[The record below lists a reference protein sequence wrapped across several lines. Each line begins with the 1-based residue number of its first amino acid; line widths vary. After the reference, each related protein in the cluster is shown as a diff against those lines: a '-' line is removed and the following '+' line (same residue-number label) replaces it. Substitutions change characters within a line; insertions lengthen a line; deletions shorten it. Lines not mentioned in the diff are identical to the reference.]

1 MSKKFKLK
9 SKYSPTGD
17 QPKAIKHLWK
27 GYQSGAEKM
36 TLLGVTG
43 SGKTYT
49 AASLIEKINK
59 PTLVISPNKI
69 LAAQLYREYK
79 NYFPDNK
86 VAFFV
91 SYYDYYQPEAYLPT
105 TDTYIQKEA
114 SINEEI
120 ERFRHETTE
129 ALSTRNDVIV
139 VASVSCIYN
148 LGVPTDYFDQAIY
161 LNIGD
166 IITRSDLI
174 NQLVKLQYKRNNF
187 QLERGTFRAR
197 GDVIEVVPPSE
208 SIAYRIELVDQKIS
222 SLKVVNKTTRS
233 IKKDLD
239 QLVIFPAKHFVRKE
253 EDINKA
259 AKTIRQEL
267 DERLKYF
274 KDNNKYLAA
283 ERLERVTKNDIAMIK
298 SVGYCNGIE
307 NYSRHLTGQLPG
319 QPPETLLS
327 YFPKDKNG
335 DPDFLTIIDES
346 HIAVPQIKGMYR
358 GDQARKK
365 TLIDHGWRLPS
376 AIDNR
381 PLNFEEFDKR
391 VGQVIYTSATPSDYE
406 RKHSDL
412 ITEQI
417 IRPTYL
423 VDPKVTIEKVFNK
436 KSGESQIDHLE
447 KEIAEIIK
455 SGERVLVNALTK
467 KMAEE
472 LANYFNEN
480 DIKSKFMHSDTGTVE
495 RSEIL
500 TEFRK
505 GKFNVLVGVNLL
517 REGLDLPEVSLVA
530 ILEADQEGF
539 LRSETSFIQTMGRAA
554 RNIKGRVIL
563 YANKV
568 TGSMRRAIDEV
579 ERRRKI
585 QLEYNRKHDKKPKT
599 IKKEIKPLID
609 LEELTNKGDK

>member
-1 MSKKFKLK
+1 
-9 SKYSPTGD
+9 
-17 QPKAIKHLWK
+17 
-27 GYQSGAEKM
+27 M

-43 SGKTYT
+43 SGKTFSV
-49 AASLIEKINK
+49 ANLIEKINR
-59 PTLVISPNKI
+59 PTLVISPNKV

-120 ERFRHETTE
+120 EKFRHEATE
-129 ALSTRNDVIV
+129 ALQTRSDVIV

-148 LGVPTDYFDQAIY
+148 LGVPTDYFEQAIY
-161 LNIGD
+161 LNLGD
-166 IITRSDLI
+166 VITRSDLI
-174 NQLVKLQYKRNNF
+174 NQLIKLQYERNSF
-187 QLERGTFRAR
+187 DLDRGKFRAR
-197 GDVIEVVPPSE
+197 GDVIEIVPPSKDL
-208 SIAYRIELVDQKIS
+208 AYRIELKDQKIARLS
-222 SLKVVNKTTRS
+222 VVDKTTRS
-233 IKKDLD
+233 TIEEMD
-239 QLVIFPAKHFVRKE
+239 QLVIFPAKHFIRKE
-253 EDINKA
+253 EDIEEA

-283 ERLERVTKNDIAMIK
+283 ERLERVVKNDLAMIK

-319 QPPETLLS
+319 QPPETLIS
-327 YFPKDKNG
+327 YFPKDENG
-335 DPDFLTIIDES
+335 KPDFLTIIDES

-365 TLIDHGWRLPS
+365 TLINHGWRLPS

-381 PLNFEEFDKR
+381 PLNFSEFDER
-391 VGQVIYTSATPSDYE
+391 VDQIIYTSATPSDYE
-406 RKHSDL
+406 RTKSSV
-412 ITEQI
+412 IAQQI

-423 VDPKVTIEKVFNK
+423 VDPEIEIKKVYNK
-436 KSGESQIDHLE
+436 KTDTSQIDDLE
-447 KEIAEIIK
+447 KEIAKVINRE
-455 SGERVLVNALTK
+455 ERVLVNALTK
-467 KMAEE
+467 KNAEE
-472 LANYFNEN
+472 LSSYFNEN
-480 DIKSKFMHSDTGTVE
+480 GIKSKFMHSDTGTVE

-500 TEFRK
+500 TEFRE
-505 GKFNVLVGVNLL
+505 GQFNVLVGVNLL

-563 YANKV
+563 YADKV
-568 TGSMRRAIDEV
+568 TGSMKRAIDEV
-579 ERRRKI
+579 NRRRKI
-585 QLEYNRKHDKKPKT
+585 QLEYNRKHGKKPKT
-599 IKKEIKPLID
+599 IKKDIKPLID
-609 LEELTNKGDK
+609 LEELTKKTNSEGNPPAND